1 MTSSLPSLSAMYAK
15 AAMPTRTKTP
25 TMSSSFVS
33 CMGTGPPGLPG
44 GDNFGPGPDSNELPH
59 GGMPG
64 PLELFR
70 RCHLDDHPV
79 QQHRDVIRDAE
90 DFRDLVAHHDG
101 REPELPLSL
110 DDQIMDGPRQEG
122 IQSGGGLV
130 EQDDLRPHDERTG
143 QSGPLPHAAAEFRGE
158 LVPHA
163 RESDRLQHLKD
174 LPPDLRF
181 FHFRLLPQGKGHVF
195 KNVER
200 VEQRRALEQHRKFLP
215 HLVELARA
223 QPGDIDLVHQHL
235 AAIRLQQPDHML
247 EQHTLAA
254 AALADHRGDF
264 SPGNLQVDSLQDRLP
279 PERLFHPDEAN
290 HRLRPLLA
298 FHHSA
303 CVVLTSRPRSQNSPK
318 SGSRRRTAPPPR
330 SWRFPVLRRSS
341 SYCTLYTYMP
351 RTRSRRS

>member
-1 MTSSLPSLSAMYAK
+1 MTSSLPSLTAMYVK

-33 CMGTGPPGLPG
+33 CMGTGPPGLTG
-44 GDNFGPGPDSNELPH
+44 GDNFGPGPDIDELP
-59 GGMPG
+59 
-64 PLELFR
+64 
-70 RCHLDDHPV
+70 
-79 QQHRDVIRDAE
+79 
-90 DFRDLVAHHDG
+90 
-101 REPELPLSL
+101 
-110 DDQIMDGPRQEG
+110 
-122 IQSGGGLV
+122 
-130 EQDDLRPHDERTG
+130 
-143 QSGPLPHAAAEFRGE
+143 
-158 LVPHA
+158 PHA
-163 RESDRLQHLKD
+163 REYDRLQHLKD
-174 LPPDLRF
+174 LPLDLRF
-181 FHFRLLPQGKGHVF
+181 FHYRLLPQGKGHVF

-235 AAIRLQQPDHML
+235 ATIRLQQPDHML

-341 SYCTLYTYMP
+341 SYCTLYTCRP